1 MSMFSDYASMTD
13 AMRGPGGLDMLG
25 GTMPRPPDLTLGHRP
40 ESYNQHTIEGIL
52 GTRGRDGLSLERINK
67 DMEREIN
74 KSIHNGSNE
83 NVSSNMDKMDSPGN
97 SGKSG
102 PNSPEKFIK
111 QESED
116 NEGDDV
122 KKDDMSDG
130 DKSKKRRNRTTFTSF
145 QLEEMER
152 VFQKTHYPDVY
163 AREQLAL
170 RCNLTEARVQVWFQ
184 NRRAKW
190 RKRERFGQ
198 LQGMRAMTGGTNPY
212 DFQLTPRHDAY
223 SQLQHNPWATTPQIP
238 YSMQNSTC
246 MASQSTVPNFMGLA
260 HPSHLSSY
268 PVSHQPTMS
277 LPVSQSPPLD
287 PCENSERR
295 STSIAALRLKAHEHG
310 VAMGIF
316 GAYGK

>member
-1 MSMFSDYASMTD
+1 MELKKKTQYCFSTKVPYFYYSN
-13 AMRGPGGLDMLG
+13 LLY
-25 GTMPRPPDLTLGHRP
+25 LLFNFIFCLFSVSS
-40 ESYNQHTIEGIL
+40 E
-52 GTRGRDGLSLERINK
+52 
-67 DMEREIN
+67 MEREIN

-170 RCNLTEARVQVWFQ
+170 RCNLTEARVQV
-184 NRRAKW
+184 K
-190 RKRERFGQ
+190 
-198 LQGMRAMTGGTNPY
+198 
-212 DFQLTPRHDAY
+212 
-223 SQLQHNPWATTPQIP
+223 
-238 YSMQNSTC
+238 
-246 MASQSTVPNFMGLA
+246 
-260 HPSHLSSY
+260 
-268 PVSHQPTMS
+268 
-277 LPVSQSPPLD
+277 
-287 PCENSERR
+287 
-295 STSIAALRLKAHEHG
+295 TSIHITYKKG
-310 VAMGIF
+310 VRH
-316 GAYGK
+316 

>member
-1 MSMFSDYASMTD
+1 MELKKKPQYCFSTKVPYFYYSN
-13 AMRGPGGLDMLG
+13 LLY
-25 GTMPRPPDLTLGHRP
+25 LLFNFIFCLFSVSS
-40 ESYNQHTIEGIL
+40 E
-52 GTRGRDGLSLERINK
+52 
-67 DMEREIN
+67 MEREIN

-170 RCNLTEARVQVWFQ
+170 RCNLTEARVQV
-184 NRRAKW
+184 K
-190 RKRERFGQ
+190 
-198 LQGMRAMTGGTNPY
+198 
-212 DFQLTPRHDAY
+212 
-223 SQLQHNPWATTPQIP
+223 
-238 YSMQNSTC
+238 
-246 MASQSTVPNFMGLA
+246 
-260 HPSHLSSY
+260 
-268 PVSHQPTMS
+268 
-277 LPVSQSPPLD
+277 
-287 PCENSERR
+287 
-295 STSIAALRLKAHEHG
+295 TSIHITYNKG
-310 VAMGIF
+310 VRH
-316 GAYGK
+316 